1 MGQSLDCWEN
11 EFLLPNCF
19 PQKYLLAAEIIV
31 LALLTV
37 THFEMYFERGLGS
50 LLAAFPY
57 KEQALVCNPTQHIKA
72 FAAGPS
78 SFLILCEV
86 WVFGPAILTSWA
98 AFSPYYSVRSEE
110 LPLEVLHCLWKK
122 PMFSVNAVPWVQ
134 VTKGLKRKRDGTH
147 LMVFLACMLSIVPV
161 KISSCFV
168 FVPPLPALW
177 VAKALYCSQSVC
189 GYFGCLIL
197 CWYSLG
203 RK

>member
-86 WVFGPAILTSWA
+86 
-98 AFSPYYSVRSEE
+98 
-110 LPLEVLHCLWKK
+110 
-122 PMFSVNAVPWVQ
+122 
-134 VTKGLKRKRDGTH
+134 
-147 LMVFLACMLSIVPV
+147 
-161 KISSCFV
+161 
-168 FVPPLPALW
+168 
-177 VAKALYCSQSVC
+177 
-189 GYFGCLIL
+189 
-197 CWYSLG
+197 
-203 RK
+203 